1 MELMVR
7 SSDKRCGI
15 SLLALKGL
23 GVPFKMVL
31 GISGHMVNAI
41 CRMNTDLSR
50 VPVLRG
56 MHRGAP
62 ELLQRGRGKASLL
75 GSAGVVSPST
85 RAFMPPCKFAR

>member
-23 GVPFKMVL
+23 GVPFTMVL
-31 GISGHMVNAI
+31 RASGHMVNAI